1 MLDFL
6 TEEERVRLREVDAD
20 VYGKLES
27 CYKTMRENLS
37 KMEAERKSDRV
48 NREQLF
54 NQLEQK
60 VTDTV
65 EALEMMKLENE
76 ELRNENAQLKQ
87 EREEWE
93 RRLQGVLS
101 KFDGMDDSSAS

>member
-1 MLDFL
+1 MS
-6 TEEERVRLREVDAD
+6 
-20 VYGKLES
+20 LE
-27 CYKTMRENLS
+27 
-37 KMEAERKSDRV
+37 
-48 NREQLF
+48 LF

>member
-1 MLDFL
+1 MS
-6 TEEERVRLREVDAD
+6 
-20 VYGKLES
+20 LE
-27 CYKTMRENLS
+27 
-37 KMEAERKSDRV
+37 
-48 NREQLF
+48 LF

-65 EALEMMKLENE
+65 EALEMLKLENE

-93 RRLQGVLS
+93 RRLQSVLS
-101 KFDGMDDSSAS
+101 KFDGMDNTSAS

>member
-1 MLDFL
+1 MS
-6 TEEERVRLREVDAD
+6 
-20 VYGKLES
+20 LE
-27 CYKTMRENLS
+27 
-37 KMEAERKSDRV
+37 
-48 NREQLF
+48 LF

-76 ELRNENAQLKQ
+76 ELRDENTKLKQ

-93 RRLQGVLS
+93 RRLNSLLS
-101 KFDGMDDSSAS
+101 KFEGVAN

>member
-1 MLDFL
+1 MS
-6 TEEERVRLREVDAD
+6 
-20 VYGKLES
+20 LE
-27 CYKTMRENLS
+27 
-37 KMEAERKSDRV
+37 
-48 NREQLF
+48 LF

-93 RRLQGVLS
+93 RRLQSVLS
-101 KFDGMDDSSAS
+101 KFDGMDNSSAS

>member
-1 MLDFL
+1 MS
-6 TEEERVRLREVDAD
+6 
-20 VYGKLES
+20 LE
-27 CYKTMRENLS
+27 
-37 KMEAERKSDRV
+37 
-48 NREQLF
+48 LF

-60 VTDTV
+60 ITDTV

-93 RRLQGVLS
+93 SRLQGVLS
-101 KFDGMDDSSAS
+101 KFYGMSDSNAS

>member
-1 MLDFL
+1 MS
-6 TEEERVRLREVDAD
+6 
-20 VYGKLES
+20 LE
-27 CYKTMRENLS
+27 
-37 KMEAERKSDRV
+37 
-48 NREQLF
+48 LF

-60 VTDTV
+60 ITDTV

-101 KFDGMDDSSAS
+101 KFDGMSDSNAS

>member
-1 MLDFL
+1 MS
-6 TEEERVRLREVDAD
+6 
-20 VYGKLES
+20 LE
-27 CYKTMRENLS
+27 
-37 KMEAERKSDRV
+37 
-48 NREQLF
+48 LF

-60 VTDTV
+60 ITDTV

-93 RRLQGVLS
+93 RRLQGVQLA
-101 KFDGMDDSSAS
+101 KNLWTKASMF

>member
-1 MLDFL
+1 MS
-6 TEEERVRLREVDAD
+6 
-20 VYGKLES
+20 LE
-27 CYKTMRENLS
+27 
-37 KMEAERKSDRV
+37 
-48 NREQLF
+48 LF

-76 ELRNENAQLKQ
+76 ELRNENTQLKQ
-87 EREEWE
+87 EHEEWE

-101 KFDGMDDSSAS
+101 KFDDIEEESAS